1 MQERKRAIL
10 KQFRDDKIH
19 EIEKL
24 IPGVAQAELDKIDVD
39 LYRIRKRNGKKKT
52 TGLKFNDIAKVI
64 PSKLFYKLR
73 ADAIANGTLAEF
85 EMTHCNRDSQG
96 NIYPK
101 SYLTTVVPVKEKYI
115 LKEQ

>member
-1 MQERKRAIL
+1 M
-10 KQFRDDKIH
+10 
-19 EIEKL
+19 
-24 IPGVAQAELDKIDVD
+24 
-39 LYRIRKRNGKKKT
+39 
-52 TGLKFNDIAKVI
+52 I

-101 SYLTTVVPVKEKYI
+101 SYLTTVVPVKENTY
-115 LKEQ
+115 LKNSHLYTFRGRLEFSIC